1 MTAARLPARRA
12 SDPVLYGQLLLPL
25 VLLAIWQVVGMLAG
39 DFYVA
44 TPVQAAD
51 AVADGVSGGWFF
63 DSLGAT
69 LAATALG
76 FAIAAVA
83 GLWIGVTLGLVRF
96 WGNVFEPITL
106 SVYSIPKV
114 TLFPIFLTIF
124 GFGLYSKIAFGMFHG
139 IFPIVIIAMSATRE
153 VNPVHLKVARSLR
166 LSRTATFRQIIF
178 PAIFPSLLTGLRLG
192 FSLVLLGV
200 VLGEMFASRA
210 GFGYELVEA
219 ITLHD
224 TPRMYG
230 IIAVLVVIA
239 FVVNAL
245 FLRWEHAAARKAEP
259 AGDLRG
265 AEDRVERRLLR
276 LQRGGRLDVLLDDEL
291 LAVGLLEHEE
301 VAERRIVDDRLDLA
315 DEHHDAVARDL
326 SAVLVLAGARFTRT
340 SIETPL
346 RRSALIGFGVSS
358 RRGWLVSESAKSS
371 GPGTACRAFRRS
383 WDEHLGDVMEVSAEL
398 STGSSGSAR
407 SRRGRAVGAGG
418 FHSTRRAA

>member
-1 MTAARLPARRA
+1 MATTAATAARTAPRRR
-12 SDPVLYGQLLLPL
+12 SRDPVLAGQMLLPL

-51 AVADGVSGGWFF
+51 ALGDGISGGWLF

-114 TLFPIFLTIF
+114 TLFPIFLTVF

-139 IFPIVIIAMSATRE
+139 IFPIIIIAMNATRG

-166 LSRTATFRQIIF
+166 LSRLDTFRQVIFPSIF
-178 PAIFPSLLTGLRLG
+178 PALLTGLRLG

-224 TPRMYG
+224 MPRMYG
-230 IIAVLVVIA
+230 IVAVLVIIA
-239 FVVNAL
+239 FAVNAL
-245 FLRWEHAAARKAEP
+245 FLRWERA
-259 AGDLRG
+259 
-265 AEDRVERRLLR
+265 
-276 LQRGGRLDVLLDDEL
+276 
-291 LAVGLLEHEE
+291 
-301 VAERRIVDDRLDLA
+301 AERRA
-315 DEHHDAVARDL
+315 TGAVR
-326 SAVLVLAGARFTRT
+326 
-340 SIETPL
+340 
-346 RRSALIGFGVSS
+346 
-358 RRGWLVSESAKSS
+358 
-371 GPGTACRAFRRS
+371 
-383 WDEHLGDVMEVSAEL
+383 
-398 STGSSGSAR
+398 
-407 SRRGRAVGAGG
+407 
-418 FHSTRRAA
+418 